1 MDPLTRDTFQP
12 HVGSAFRLVAADE
25 QTLDLTLAECHELTG
40 SHGESREPFSLL
52 FQAAADDPVLEQQQI
67 VPLEHPDLGRLEIFL
82 VPLGPDK
89 DGRWRYEAVFT

>member
-1 MDPLTRDTFQP
+1 MEQLTRDTFHP
-12 HVGSAFRLVAADE
+12 HVGSAFRLVAEDE
-25 QTLDLTLAECHELTG
+25 QTLDLTLTECHGLTA
-40 SHGESREPFSLL
+40 HGESREPFSLL

-82 VPLGPDK
+82 VPLGPDA